1 MIIRNTIAFTGAV
14 VAGMAPSLLVI
25 GGMTFSPWFG
35 AAAFT
40 SSLASFG
47 GTMIG
52 GLLGL
57 MIFSAVIAIL
67 AYIAIQVQL
76 AWLPI

>member
-14 VAGMAPSLLVI
+14 AAELTPSLLVM

-40 SSLASFG
+40 SILASLG
-47 GTMIG
+47 GTMIS

-57 MIFSAVIAIL
+57 MILSAVIAIL
-67 AYIAIQVQL
+67 AYVAIQIQL
-76 AWLPI
+76 AWLPV

>member
-1 MIIRNTIAFTGAV
+1 MIVRNTIALTGAV
-14 VAGMAPSLLVI
+14 AAGMSPSLFFM
-25 GGMTFSPWFG
+25 GAMTFSPWFG

-40 SSLASFG
+40 SSLASLG

-57 MIFSAVIAIL
+57 MVLSAVIAIL
-67 AYIAIQVQL
+67 AYIAIQIQL

>member
-1 MIIRNTIAFTGAV
+1 MVIRNTIALTGAV
-14 VAGMAPSLLVI
+14 AAGMTPSLLVMSA
-25 GGMTFSPWFG
+25 MTLSPWFG

-40 SSLASFG
+40 STLASLG

-57 MIFSAVIAIL
+57 MVISVVAAIL
-67 AYIAIQVQL
+67 AYIAIQIQL
-76 AWLPI
+76 AWLPV